1 MISHT
6 YIELGLREVG
16 TQPSQ
21 PGVLPARSNYSMR
34 KKEVKRIEEKSTRG
48 RTRPITSHIPHYTM
62 RANRPMA
69 REPAAGTASDADPA
83 VELVAAG
90 AVSVAEARAEVA
102 AAESWRVSDT
112 GLSAHPR

>member
-1 MISHT
+1 
-6 YIELGLREVG
+6 
-16 TQPSQ
+16 
-21 PGVLPARSNYSMR
+21 
-34 KKEVKRIEEKSTRG
+34 
-48 RTRPITSHIPHYTM
+48 
-62 RANRPMA
+62 MA